1 MSTIFN
7 KKRNYSVTK
16 TQRHK
21 DLPAIWQAGKININF
36 TGDLLGLKRL
46 LSIILYNLGV
56 LVTLWQD
63 TWVIIKN
70 DKKRFKELTFQ
81 MDEAW
86 EKD

>member
-63 TWVIIKN
+63 T
-70 DKKRFKELTFQ
+70 
-81 MDEAW
+81 
-86 EKD
+86 